1 MTTEKTCL
9 TIVSRPG
16 CHLCDVVERMAH
28 RLQNDLN
35 LEISRRNVEDDAD
48 LLQLYGDRVP
58 VVLLDGMEISS
69 GPMTQPALQ
78 QAIKKAGARARWRKP
93 ISRIL
98 SRLSGTPRRG

>member
-48 LLQLYGDRVP
+48 LLRLYGQRVP

-78 QAIKKAGARARWRKP
+78 RAIKKAGARARWRKP